1 MNFNEITIIIIY
13 DSDDSHLNIR
23 LWEYKTSRNPLF
35 LFLRILLF
43 QLLPLLISTRPGSV
57 ICGGVPS
64 SDETATLPTSHP
76 IIPSHPPSSS
86 TANHQQTNNHHRIQR
101 ILIILVRPHHRSAIQ
116 PSFSGITTGIP
127 RPSCNHPPLLPL
139 FHCSARAWGFQGF
152 SNYENLMENQLS
164 SLVQDSCVPLRS
176 SASPSTQQLWQSIRS
191 YTAKQSSIEWSHF
204 NAAAVE
210 SVGDWQQSIFNNRE
224 CRVAED
230 GRHAWRTHYYNSVL
244 SSLSL
249 VHLVCHSH
257 SHSHSH
263 GEQFNGKQFIVV
275 RILLSVTNLIY
286 FPL

>member
-43 QLLPLLISTRPGSV
+43 QLLPLLISTRPSSV

-76 IIPSHPPSSS
+76 IIPSHPPSS

-139 FHCSARAWGFQGF
+139 FHCSARA
-152 SNYENLMENQLS
+152 
-164 SLVQDSCVPLRS
+164 
-176 SASPSTQQLWQSIRS
+176 
-191 YTAKQSSIEWSHF
+191 
-204 NAAAVE
+204 
-210 SVGDWQQSIFNNRE
+210 
-224 CRVAED
+224 
-230 GRHAWRTHYYNSVL
+230 
-244 SSLSL
+244 
-249 VHLVCHSH
+249 
-257 SHSHSH
+257 
-263 GEQFNGKQFIVV
+263 
-275 RILLSVTNLIY
+275 
-286 FPL
+286 